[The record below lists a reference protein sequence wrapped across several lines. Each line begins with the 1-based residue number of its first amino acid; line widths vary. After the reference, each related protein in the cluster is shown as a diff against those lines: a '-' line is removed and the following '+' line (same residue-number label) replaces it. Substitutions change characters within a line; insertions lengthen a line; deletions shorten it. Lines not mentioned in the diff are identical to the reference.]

1 MHQRVIPKLESS
13 QGASHCQFAIS
24 ACSNSDRHTATEI
37 DFEAGSSLNQGLGEV
52 LSCKLPVTILKSDLP
67 SMSEFKFV

>member
-1 MHQRVIPKLESS
+1 MCISVSS
-13 QGASHCQFAIS
+13 QDWNPVKELLTASS
-24 ACSNSDRHTATEI
+24 RYSNSDRHTATEI

>member
-1 MHQRVIPKLESS
+1 MCISVSPQDWNPVKELLT
-13 QGASHCQFAIS
+13 ASLRY
-24 ACSNSDRHTATEI
+24 SNSDRHTATEI